1 MKKTQENGE
10 QNKKF
15 VLICIERVKNVRKK
29 NKLKRK

>member
-15 VLICIERVKNVRKK
+15 VLICIERIKNVRKK
-29 NKLKRK
+29 K